1 MRVILDTNILLS
13 ALIGRGTPPDR
24 LYEHWKD
31 GRFLLVSCER
41 QLEELNRV
49 TRRPFFRERIKPAEA
64 GRLVNDLRRLA
75 LMGDP
80 LPDVRR
86 SPDADDDWLLA
97 LAEKTQADY
106 LVSGDRGDLL
116 PLGRHAATLI
126 ATARQLAERLDAR

>member
-31 GRFLLVSCER
+31 GRFILVSCDR

-49 TRRPFFRERIKPAEA
+49 TRRPFFRQRIKPAEA

-80 LPDVRR
+80 LPAVRR

-97 LAEKTQADY
+97 LAEKTRADY
-106 LVSGDRGDLL
+106 LATGDRSDLL
-116 PLGRHAATLI
+116 PLGRHATACI
-126 ATARQLAERLDAR
+126 VTARQLADWLDTR

>member
-31 GRFLLVSCER
+31 GRFILASCER

-49 TRRPFFRERIKPAEA
+49 TRRPFFRERIKAAEA

-80 LPDVRR
+80 LPVVQR

-97 LAEKTQADY
+97 LAEKIQADY
-106 LVSGDRGDLL
+106 LVTGDRSDLL
-116 PLGRHAATLI
+116 PLGCH
-126 ATARQLAERLDAR
+126 ATARIVSARALADSLDAR

>member
-1 MRVILDTNILLS
+1 VRVILDTNILLS
-13 ALIGRGTPPDR
+13 ALIGHGTPPDR

-31 GRFLLVSCER
+31 GRFILASCER

-64 GRLVNDLRRLA
+64 GRLVNSIRHLA

-80 LPDVRR
+80 LPAVER

-97 LAEKTQADY
+97 LAEETRADY
-106 LVSGDRGDLL
+106 LVTGDRSHLL
-116 PLGRHAATLI
+116 CLDRHGATRI
-126 ATARQLAERLDAR
+126 VTARLLAELLDAR